1 MKTKPVRN
9 MRHIRNIHFIGIGG
23 AGMCGIAEVL
33 HNLNYVVSGSD
44 IRVSA
49 NTDRLTALGVEVFI
63 GHQESN
69 VHNAHVVVYSTA
81 IDEKNPEII
90 WARENRLPLVPRAEM
105 LAEIMRFRHGIAVA
119 GTHGKTTTTSMI
131 ASILSAGDLDPTF
144 VIGGMV
150 TNFGS
155 NARLGESH
163 YIIAEA
169 DESDASFMHLQP
181 MVSVVTNIEEDHM
194 STYGGDF
201 NTLKKT
207 FISFVHN
214 LPFYGL
220 AVLCIDDEA
229 VREILPEIGRKI
241 ITYGFSEDADLVIGD
256 WSYNGVQTRFTV
268 TVKEDGS
275 QLPIVLNV
283 PGKHNAQNAT
293 AAIAVALDEG
303 VSHQAIIQGLEQFE
317 GVGRRFQLLG
327 NYPCKDGGFAT
338 LVDDYG
344 HHPTELSATIAAARQ
359 SYPDKRLVMVFQ
371 PHRYSRTRDLYTDF
385 VEVLNTVD
393 ILVLLDVYTA
403 GEAPIV
409 GIDSNA
415 LAHSIR
421 QRAGGVIEP
430 IHLKTIEQV
439 PELLEKILQDQDVLL
454 TQGAGSVGTLANML
468 AARCVNHAD
477 K

>member
-1 MKTKPVRN
+1 MKVTAIRN
-9 MRHIRNIHFIGIGG
+9 MRHIRNIHFIGVGG

-33 HNLNYVVSGSD
+33 HNLKYQVSGSD
-44 IRVSA
+44 IRESA
-49 NTDRLTALGVEVFI
+49 NTKRLQSLGVQVFI

-81 IDEKNPEII
+81 IDESNPEII
-90 WARENRLPLVPRAEM
+90 WARENRIPLVPRAEM

-131 ASILSAGDLDPTF
+131 ASIMSAGDLDPTF

-194 STYGGDF
+194 ATYGGDF
-201 NTLKKT
+201 NKLKKT
-207 FISFVHN
+207 FIDFIHN

-220 AVLCIDDEA
+220 AVLCIDDDT
-229 VREILPEIGRKI
+229 VREIAPEIGRKV
-241 ITYGFSEDADLVIGD
+241 ITYGFAEDADFVISD
-256 WSYNGVQTRFTV
+256 WDYNGIQTRFTV
-268 TVKEDGS
+268 TVKADGAR
-275 QLPIVLNV
+275 LPVVLNV

-303 VSHQAIIQGLEQFE
+303 ISHEAILQGLEQFQ
-317 GVGRRFQLLG
+317 GVGRRFQLYG
-327 NYPCKDGGFAT
+327 NYPCKDGGLAT
-338 LVDDYG
+338 MVDDYG
-344 HHPTELSATIAAARQ
+344 HHPTELRATIAAARQ
-359 SYPDKRLVMVFQ
+359 SYPERRLVMVFQ
-371 PHRYSRTRDLYTDF
+371 PHRFSRTRDLYTDF

-393 ILVLLDVYTA
+393 ELILLDIYSA
-403 GEAPIV
+403 GEEPIV

-430 IHLKTIEQV
+430 IHLKTIDQV
-439 PELLEKILQDQDVLL
+439 PEVLDTILCADDVVL
-454 TQGAGSVGTLANML
+454 TQGAGSVGALANNL
-468 AARCVNHAD
+468 AKRCVS
-477 K
+477 